1 LGRTV
6 GTDGGGG
13 GCRDWSSVFA
23 IGRDRV
29 RVRVRRRNCNCN
41 CNCRLTV
48 IVIAIATSLM
58 VASASASLSDG
69 SADDEEWSEWQDVY
83 SIDETGPWY
92 KQGIQFV

>member
-1 LGRTV
+1 
-6 GTDGGGG
+6 
-13 GCRDWSSVFA
+13 
-23 IGRDRV
+23 
-29 RVRVRRRNCNCN
+29 
-41 CNCRLTV
+41 V
-48 IVIAIATSLM
+48 IVIAIATSLL